1 MLFFGQM
8 IIYRIYPDIITGY
21 DILAKTYLNLYSL
34 DRMIILQKK
43 TGYEKS
49 NYFFDDPDTAANL

>member
-1 MLFFGQM
+1 M